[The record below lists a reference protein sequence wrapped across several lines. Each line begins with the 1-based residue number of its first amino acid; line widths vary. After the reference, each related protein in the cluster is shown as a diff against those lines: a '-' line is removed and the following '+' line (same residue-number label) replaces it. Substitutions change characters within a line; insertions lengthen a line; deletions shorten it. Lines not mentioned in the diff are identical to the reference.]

1 MPRTARA
8 RLDLSWHDECTGRTR
23 FSSRSTLN
31 QTSTNGWTGFSSA
44 SVPSRFAHHA
54 RKDSM
59 KLQDLIVSDLMTRN
73 AVSVRTTETLGDAAK
88 RMWDNDCGIIP
99 VLDGDSRRVVGV
111 ITDRDICMATW
122 SRNLAPSAIV
132 AREAMSRDP
141 VYCAPDDSLLA
152 AEGTMRASRVR
163 RLPVL
168 DSASNLV
175 GILSVTDITRVAGQR
190 SAVRPGFE
198 VSPEQVVDTL
208 TMITTAQQPPRVNE
222 W

>member
-1 MPRTARA
+1 
-8 RLDLSWHDECTGRTR
+8 
-23 FSSRSTLN
+23 
-31 QTSTNGWTGFSSA
+31 
-44 SVPSRFAHHA
+44 
-54 RKDSM
+54 M

-73 AVSVRTTETLGDAAK
+73 VVSVRTTETLSDAAK
-88 RMWDNDCGIIP
+88 RMWDNDCGVIP
-99 VLDGDSRRVVGV
+99 VLDGESRRVAGV

-132 AREAMSRDP
+132 VHEAMSRDL
-141 VYCAPDDSLLA
+141 VYCAPDDSLVA
-152 AEGTMRASRVR
+152 AEGTMAASRVR

-190 SAVRPGFE
+190 SPVRPGFE

-208 TMITTAQQPPRVNE
+208 TMITTAQQPARANE